1 MAQNVSYNDIVQ
13 SKASINRYVSLA
25 NKRIQRLENA
35 GLKDSPAYQKLLGN
49 GGAKF
54 SVKGKSHNQLQQ
66 EISRLTSFVNSETST
81 IRGINNNLKEIAKN
95 TGVKFSSLKDL
106 RNQSKSF
113 FTLASKVEQYLRTVE
128 DMASA
133 IGYQKIWEAI
143 NSYVKNGETSI
154 SEAEKDVD
162 SIIKIVDN
170 LLNAPNKV
178 PSNITEDGW
187 WNIGASSG
195 WQVKLK

>member
-1 MAQNVSYNDIVQ
+1 MAQNVSYNDIAQ

-35 GLKDSPAYQKLLGN
+35 GLTDSPAYQKLLEN

-54 SVKGKSHNQLQQ
+54 SVKGKTHNQLQH
-66 EISRLTSFVNSETST
+66 EISRLTDFVNSETST

-95 TGVKFSSLKDL
+95 TGIKFSSLKDL
-106 RNQSKSF
+106 RNQSKAF

-143 NSYVKNGETSI
+143 NSYVKNGETTI

-162 SIIKIVDN
+162 SIIKIVDS

-178 PSNITEDGW
+178 PTSIAEDGW
-187 WNIGASSG
+187 WNIGYNSG
-195 WQVKLK
+195 WKVKVK